1 MPWELRGNTSLLDR
15 RLRVGSR
22 LLVELVD
29 DVAVAA
35 QGQAGVVAELARDV
49 DHAPLLDNSSAEC
62 LYNRGVTVKTT
73 PEIHLI
79 DALADPTSAAVEET
93 LGDDVRFRSPYADY
107 QGRGDV
113 AHLVSLIRD
122 VLIDI
127 EPMRRLRDDG
137 ITISLFEARVA
148 EDSVQGLLYEQHD
161 DAGQLVDATLTI
173 RPYAGLRAAMNAMQV
188 RLEAA
193 PLPSAG

>member
-1 MPWELRGNTSLLDR
+1 M
-15 RLRVGSR
+15 
-22 LLVELVD
+22 
-29 DVAVAA
+29 AA
-35 QGQAGVVAELARDV
+35 
-49 DHAPLLDNSSAEC
+49 
-62 LYNRGVTVKTT
+62 KTT

-79 DALADPTSAAVEET
+79 DALAGPTPAPVEET
-93 LGDDVRFRSPYADY
+93 FGDDVRFRSPYADY
-107 QGRGDV
+107 QGRADV

-127 EPMRRLRDDG
+127 EPVHRLHDQA
-137 ITISLFEARVA
+137 TMISLFEARVA
-148 EDSVQGLLYEQHD
+148 EDSVQGLLFEQHD

-188 RLEAA
+188 RLAAA